1 MNPLQ
6 ARQLVIDI
14 PGRGDGEAL
23 NFAVEPGQI
32 WGVLGPNGAGK
43 TTLLHTLAGLR
54 APRHGSVCLGQHC
67 GNGYSLA
74 FTAGKCVHQPITEM
88 AHIQLFQS
96 ASRKTF
102 IGSGLHLPG

>member
-1 MNPLQ
+1 MVQ
-6 ARQLVIDI
+6 IKVVGGFIQK
-14 PGRGDGEAL
+14 PGIR
-23 NFAVEPGQI
+23 
-32 WGVLGPNGAGK
+32 
-43 TTLLHTLAGLR
+43 
-54 APRHGSVCLGQHC
+54 CLGQHC

-74 FTAGKCVHQPITEM
+74 FTARECVHQPITEM